1 MEKSALNAY
10 GLRQLVATLSPAQAV
25 KRIGKRRY
33 NQISNELKS
42 VQRNAKTYPYSR
54 DAQYSDL
61 LDTFAKNTNPRLLR
75 KEQTAI
81 LRRAAG
87 PYEVSNA
94 LRLARKNGMS
104 RQDYANTLR
113 YLRGSAPESSIAHL
127 YDPYTMNNIRG
138 LRDYTGRQL
147 YPDPKR
153 FSSRKFPTFFQENDI
168 ISKDELLSRAAAAGQ
183 EIPVASLKHSHY
195 YWPADAVAENVKM
208 NQALAA
214 RASVNFPFT
223 DAVNM
228 RPMKAALTD
237 TVYAPSWLETDY
249 IGNALNVPRSV
260 QKALDIVRGQ
270 NVLEPGTK
278 ANRLYRLVKNNPNIT
293 NRLSSETFR
302 DMAETV
308 ENAFFDSNINAIWS
322 KMDKATELHERG
334 HMAAANMP
342 MLQHADEA
350 KKSFRS
356 LNAAAKKHNLDVP
369 FDDPELM
376 QEAFAESY
384 RMRRTPMIAPRPYLT
399 DAAKR
404 TEETISSL
412 PLRDLDKEMLRQ
424 LALNYQHPIFK

>member
-10 GLRQLVATLSPAQAV
+10 GLRQLVATLSPAQAI

-33 NQISNELKS
+33 DQIYNELK
-42 VQRNAKTYPYSR
+42 RNTKTYPYSR
-54 DAQYSDL
+54 DAQYNDL

-75 KEQTAI
+75 KKQTAI

-87 PYEVSNA
+87 PHEVSNA
-94 LRLARKNGMS
+94 LKLARKNGMS

-113 YLRGSAPESSIAHL
+113 YLRGSVPESSIAHL
-127 YDPYTMNNIRG
+127 YDPYTMNNMRE
-138 LRDYTGRQL
+138 LRNYTGRQL
-147 YPDPKR
+147 YPDPKY
-153 FSSRKFPTFFQENDI
+153 FSSRKFPTFFQENNI
-168 ISKDELLSRAAAAGQ
+168 ISKDELLNRAAEAGQ
-183 EIPVASLKHSHY
+183 EIPAASIKHSHY
-195 YWPADAVAENVKM
+195 YWPADATKEGVKM
-208 NQALAA
+208 NQALSA

-223 DAVNM
+223 DTVNM
-228 RPMKAALTD
+228 RPMQAALTD

-278 ANRLYRLVKNNPNIT
+278 ANRLYRLVKNNPNIM
-293 NRLSSETFR
+293 NRLSDKVVETG
-302 DMAETV
+302 

-384 RMRRTPMIAPRPYLT
+384 RMRRAPMIAPRPYLT
-399 DAAKR
+399 DAEKH
-404 TEETISSL
+404 ISEAIGSL

-424 LALNYQHPIFK
+424 LSLNYQHPIFK